1 MEGEDEKEV
10 YEKIMKRIK
19 YRTIDLYIIRTF
31 LSTFFFSLALILSIS
46 VIFDLSEKIDNF
58 MENNATW
65 KLVVFDYYLNF
76 IPYFAVLFSSLFTF
90 ISVIF
95 FTSRMAYRSE
105 IIAIIS
111 SGMSFHRL
119 LVPYFISALVIAI
132 FSFILSDWVI
142 PHANIVRLDFEEQ
155 YIHNSPRSV
164 TERDIHRQIQPGVY
178 IYMENYSTMSDVG
191 HKFSMEKY
199 EEGQLVSKLISDYIK
214 WDSAIDKWVIR
225 NYYIR
230 DIDGLNEVITTGR
243 SIDTTLAI
251 HPDDFK
257 RRLNFVETMNI
268 RELNAHI
275 ENLKMQGES
284 NVVVYQIEKQ
294 KRYAFPFSTFILTLI
309 GVSVSSRKVKGGI
322 GMQIGIGLLVAFSY
336 ILFMQFSS
344 QFAISG
350 SLDPTL
356 AVWIPNLLFAFIS
369 LLLYRMAP
377 K

>member
-1 MEGEDEKEV
+1 MERADDQKAE
-10 YEKIMKRIK
+10 EKIMKRWK
-19 YRTIDLYIIRTF
+19 YKIIDLYIIRTF

-58 MENNATW
+58 MENNAPW
-65 KLVVFDYYLNF
+65 QLVIFKYYFNF

-90 ISVIF
+90 ITVIF

-119 LVPYFISALVIAI
+119 LIPYFISALVIAL
-132 FSFILSDWVI
+132 FSFILSDAVI
-142 PHANIVRLDFEEQ
+142 PHANIIRLDFEEQ
-155 YIHNSPRSV
+155 YIHNAPQSV
-164 TERDIHRQIQPGVY
+164 SERDIHRQIQPGVY
-178 IYMENYSTMSDVG
+178 IYMESYSTISDIG
-191 HKFSMEKY
+191 HKFSIEKY
-199 EEGQLVSKLISDYIK
+199 VNGELVSKLMSDYIK
-214 WDSAIDKWVIR
+214 WDSTINKWVIR

-230 DIDGLNEVITTGR
+230 DIDGMHEEIRSGK

-251 HPDDFK
+251 HPADFK
-257 RRLNFVETMNI
+257 RRENFVETMNL
-268 RELNAHI
+268 RELKAYI
-275 ENLKMQGES
+275 KTLEMQGES
-284 NVVVYQIEKQ
+284 NVISYEIEKQ
-294 KRYAFPFSTFILTLI
+294 KRYAYPLSTFILTLI

-350 SLDPTL
+350 SLNPVL
-356 AVWIPNLLFAFIS
+356 AVWIPNLGYAVIS
-369 LLLYRMAP
+369 LLLYGMAP

>member
-1 MEGEDEKEV
+1 MEGQNEKES
-10 YEKIMKRIK
+10 YEKNMKRMR
-19 YRTIDLYIIRTF
+19 YRIIDLYIIRTF

-65 KLVVFDYYLNF
+65 KLVIFDYYMNF

-119 LVPYFISALVIAI
+119 LVPYFISALVIAL
-132 FSFILSDWVI
+132 FSFILSDFVI

-155 YIHNSPRSV
+155 YIHNAPRSV
-164 TERDIHRQIQPGVY
+164 TERDIHRQIQPGIY
-178 IYMENYSTMSDVG
+178 IYMENYSTMSDIG

-214 WDSAIDKWVIR
+214 WDSTINKWNIR

-243 SIDTTLAI
+243 SIDTTLSI
-251 HPDDFK
+251 HPADFK
-257 RRLNFVETMNI
+257 RRLNFVETMNL
-268 RELNAHI
+268 RELNAYI

-284 NVVVYQIEKQ
+284 NVVAYQIEKQ

-350 SLDPTL
+350 SIDPVL
-356 AVWIPNLLFAFIS
+356 AVWIPNILFAAIS

-377 K
+377 R

>member
-1 MEGEDEKEV
+1 MEGGNEKEAF
-10 YEKIMKRIK
+10 EKIMKKIRLKI
-19 YRTIDLYIIRTF
+19 IDLYIIRAF

-132 FSFILSDWVI
+132 FSFVLSDFVI
-142 PHANIVRLDFEEQ
+142 PHANIVRLDFEER
-155 YIHNSPRSV
+155 YIHNAPRSV

-178 IYMENYSTMSDVG
+178 IYMESYSTMSDIG
-191 HKFSMEKY
+191 YKFSMEKY

-230 DIDGLNEVITTGR
+230 DIDGMNETITTGR
-243 SIDTTLAI
+243 SIDTTLSI
-251 HPDDFK
+251 RPDDFK
-257 RRLNFVETMNI
+257 RRLNFVETMNL
-268 RELNAHI
+268 RELSKYI
-275 ENLKMQGES
+275 VNLKMQGES
-284 NVVVYQIEKQ
+284 NVVSYQIEKQ

-350 SLDPTL
+350 SIDPVL
-356 AVWIPNLLFAFIS
+356 AVWIPNLLYALIA